1 MPLYEYHCDTCQRDV
16 TIPMTLSEHDRASV
30 VCPECGKGGLRP
42 QIGTV
47 FTQTSR
53 KS

>member
-1 MPLYEYHCDTCQRDV
+1 MPLYEYFCQRCNREV
-16 TIPMTLSEHDRASV
+16 TIPMTVSEHEKGGAA
-30 VCPECGKGGLRP
+30 CPHCGDTGLRP

>member
-1 MPLYEYHCDTCQRDV
+1 MPLYEYFCETCAKEVAV
-16 TIPMTLSEHDRASV
+16 TMSISEHDKAQAA
-30 VCPECGKGGLRP
+30 CPHCGGTAMRP
-42 QIGTV
+42 LVSTI

>member
-1 MPLYEYHCDTCQRDV
+1 MPLYEYFCETCQKEV
-16 TIPMTLSEHDRASV
+16 AVAMTISEHGKRPVA
-30 VCPECGKGGLRP
+30 CPHCGGSQMRP
-42 QIGTV
+42 LVSTI